1 MKMLKRSLHV
11 IVDFFDGIGARKIWT
26 FAAAAA
32 FYLFLSLV
40 PILGLVCS
48 LLPYTPLTE
57 SIFLGFLQRFAP
69 EELYS
74 ILANIITSI
83 YDSSTATL
91 SITAV
96 VSVWS
101 ASLSMLALMRGMDA
115 AQDLT
120 RKENFIVFRLRACF
134 FMIIALAAV
143 LLTLCGIVYGGM
155 ILDLISAHLASS
167 WAEDVLLGT
176 IKVARYPVMMLFL
189 YFVFLIMFTWMP
201 AGRRKMRY
209 QWPGAAFAT
218 VAWLVFSW
226 AFSLYAGYSNR
237 YGVYG
242 ILGTVI
248 VALLWVYYCFFIL
261 LVGAYINRF
270 VREEPD
276 RLQTAHPE
284 LAAGKRGEPEA
295 PQIAQ
300 PPASAPGEPLRGETE

>member
-1 MKMLKRSLHV
+1 MKKIKRAFAV
-11 IVDFFDGIGARKIWT
+11 TVDFFDGIGARKIWT

-57 SIFLGFLQRFAP
+57 EIFLGFLHRFAP
-69 EELYS
+69 QELYS
-74 ILANIITSI
+74 ILAGIITSI
-83 YDSSTATL
+83 YDSSTTTL
-91 SITAV
+91 SVTAV

-115 AQDLT
+115 AHDLT
-120 RKENFIVFRLRACF
+120 RRENFLVFRLRAIF

-143 LLTLCGIVYGGM
+143 LLTLCGIVYGGK
-155 ILDLISAHLASS
+155 IIDLIAAHLGGS
-167 WAEDVLLGT
+167 WAEDLLFAIVRIG
-176 IKVARYPVMMLFL
+176 RYPVMMLFL
-189 YFVFLIMFTWMP
+189 YLTFLLLYTWMP
-201 AGRRKMRY
+201 AGRRKLTR

-226 AFSLYAGYSNR
+226 AFSLYVGYSDR

-248 VALLWVYYCFFIL
+248 VALLWIYYCFFIL

-270 VREEPD
+270 VREEPEK
-276 RLQTAHPE
+276 LKAEHPD
-284 LAAGKRGEPEA
+284 LDFTKAVKAGEREEKEIEGEKE
-295 PQIAQ
+295 
-300 PPASAPGEPLRGETE
+300 

>member
-1 MKMLKRSLHV
+1 MKKIKRAFAV
-11 IVDFFDGIGARKIWT
+11 TVDFFDGIGARKIWT

-57 SIFLGFLQRFAP
+57 EIFLGFLQRFAP
-69 EELYS
+69 PELYS
-74 ILANIITSI
+74 ILAGIITSI
-83 YDSSTATL
+83 YDSNAATL

-101 ASLSMLALMRGMDA
+101 ASLSMLSLMRGMDA
-115 AQDLT
+115 AHDLT
-120 RKENFIVFRLRACF
+120 RKENFLVFRLRAIF

-143 LLTLCGIVYGGM
+143 LLTLCGIVYGGK
-155 ILDLISAHLASS
+155 IIDLIAAHLGGS
-167 WAEDVLLGT
+167 WAEDLLFA
-176 IKVARYPVMMLFL
+176 IVRIARYPVMMLFL
-189 YFVFLIMFTWMP
+189 YLVFLVLYTWMP
-201 AGRRKMRY
+201 AGRRKMNR
-209 QWPGAAFAT
+209 QWPGALFAT

-226 AFSLYAGYSNR
+226 VFSLYVSYSDR

-248 VALLWVYYCFFIL
+248 VALLWLYYCFFIL

-270 VREEPD
+270 VREEPEK
-276 RLQTAHPE
+276 LKVEHPE
-284 LAAGKRGEPEA
+284 LMPGRTPEIGDAA
-295 PQIAQ
+295 QT
-300 PPASAPGEPLRGETE
+300 GETE